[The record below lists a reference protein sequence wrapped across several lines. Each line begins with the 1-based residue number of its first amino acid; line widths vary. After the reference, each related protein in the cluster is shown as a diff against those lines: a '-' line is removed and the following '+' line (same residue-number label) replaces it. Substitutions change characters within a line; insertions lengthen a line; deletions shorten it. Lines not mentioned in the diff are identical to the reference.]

1 MKTILITEDHAEVRE
16 PLARLLQVEGFHVL
30 TAANGAEALTVLQ
43 NITPDLLLMDLMMPR
58 MDGITLL
65 QIIRHDPRW
74 RDLPVV
80 VLTGLVDGSLLTRA
94 RELNVSALLLKSKF
108 KVDELFTR
116 IRQAL
121 TAAEAAEAA
130 AAG

>member
-1 MKTILITEDHAEVRE
+1 MKTILIIEDHAEVRE
-16 PLARLLQVEGFHVL
+16 PLARLLQVEGYHVL
-30 TAANGAEALTVLQ
+30 TAANGAEGLAVLQ
-43 NITPDLLLMDLMMPR
+43 HTTPDLLLMDLMMPR

-65 QIIRHDPRW
+65 QIVRHDPRW

-130 AAG
+130 AAT

>member
-1 MKTILITEDHAEVRE
+1 M
-16 PLARLLQVEGFHVL
+16 L
-30 TAANGAEALTVLQ
+30 TAANGAEGLAVLQ
-43 NITPDLLLMDLMMPR
+43 HTTPDLLLMDLMMPR

-65 QIIRHDPRW
+65 QIVRHDPRW

-121 TAAEAAEAA
+121 AAAEAAEAA
-130 AAG
+130 AAT